1 MKSTR
6 ENYLEYFMLPSP
18 LNPFVAEYDAP
29 NGYTTTWWSFEEA
42 LESVIGGTI
51 DDLVAATL
59 EFAPGTTVSE
69 KMATWSADAVTTGPD
84 RRDATGYASTESGL
98 WGAEVSADGK
108 TLYTGTTAEAGASAY
123 TRAAL
128 GGAGGSLGGTAVSI
142 DNFFPDVS
150 TVGSWSD
157 GQNHISKMTNT
168 GIYYAVPP
176 ITSKG
181 FLKHTKP
188 FALASKNAFS
198 KKTDTGFEYINPCP
212 GCKTIGRANNGW
224 HEMKAFFYGATSI
237 IPRYW
242 MDEAD
247 ADAPY
252 GLRNP
257 FLDMSS
263 ILDMEPLDLTG
274 GTTYGSGAF
283 TSFYIYEVWYAILT
297 TYSADDSFSSDDIL
311 TLSYYHTQALAR
323 RLTYGSNIIYSGGY
337 PDNTSLSNT
346 DAPVSDRL
354 LLGGTPGA
362 VHSNLSPR
370 DGQSEVTSIPWVLN
384 SDNATSLAAKGFIS
398 ALGGG
403 GDTALESATD
413 GGHITVCY
421 LNNRFSYPAGKIVIG
436 DVMRRFQR
444 KTDTADGD
452 YQRIGSYTL
461 AKGFLANK
469 AWLLQ
474 NSLTIW
480 NGKLENMV
488 HQQVTR
494 NLDIDLMHPVGDSPD
509 STSYTSSPSAP
520 MTTTPGDS
528 SY

>member
-42 LESVIGGTI
+42 LESALGGALEDLDTGAMTI
-51 DDLVAATL
+51 DTMMAGL
-59 EFAPGTTVSE
+59 PGAES
-69 KMATWSADAVTTGPD
+69 
-84 RRDATGYASTESGL
+84 GYASADSALYGY
-98 WGAEVSADGK
+98 GVSSDGK
-108 TLYTGTTAEAGASAY
+108 TLHTKTTAEEGASVY
-123 TRAAL
+123 LRARL
-128 GGAGGSLGGTAVSI
+128 SDSITTI

-150 TVGSWSD
+150 STTSWID

-198 KKTDTGFEYINPCP
+198 KKSDTGFESINPCP

-224 HEMKAFFYGATSI
+224 HEMKSFFSGAAHFVYEAEPG
-237 IPRYW
+237 PRG
-242 MDEAD
+242 
-247 ADAPY
+247 P
-252 GLRNP
+252 
-257 FLDMSS
+257 LDMSS
-263 ILDMEPLDLTG
+263 ILDMSQTSAAA
-274 GTTYGSGAF
+274 YGSGAF

-297 TYSADDSFSSDDIL
+297 TYSAMASSTLDDIF
-311 TLSYYHTQALAR
+311 TVSYYHTQASAR
-323 RLTYGSNIIYSGGY
+323 RLTYDSNIIRSGGY
-337 PDNTSLSNT
+337 PNNTSLSNT
-346 DAPVSDRL
+346 DAPDSDRFL
-354 LLGGTPGA
+354 HYGGGVVTP
-362 VHSNLSPR
+362 NLSSR
-370 DGQSEVTSIPWVLN
+370 TGQSEVTSIPYVVH
-384 SDNATSLAAKGFIS
+384 SDDARSLAVAEALDGAS
-398 ALGGG
+398 AGG

-413 GGHITVCY
+413 GGNTTVCY
-421 LNNRFSYPAGKIVIG
+421 LNNRSSFPGGQFVIG
-436 DVMRRFQR
+436 DKMRRFQR

-452 YQRIGSYTL
+452 YQRMGSYTL
-461 AKGFLANK
+461 AKGFLAHK

-488 HQQVTR
+488 HQQLTR

-509 STSYTSSPSAP
+509 STSYTPSPSAP